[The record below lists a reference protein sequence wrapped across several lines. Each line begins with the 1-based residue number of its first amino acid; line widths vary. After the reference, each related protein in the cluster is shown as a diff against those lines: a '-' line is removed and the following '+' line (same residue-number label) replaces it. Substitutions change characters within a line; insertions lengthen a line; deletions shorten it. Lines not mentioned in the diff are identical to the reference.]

1 MLTSGFLAWA
11 PGRIELPLTELG
23 TASLWEKSRC
33 SSCGFANF
41 EMPLDSHVERLNGQ
55 FNICVNFTGE
65 FQIADI
71 DLGAICIEIF
81 KL

>member
-1 MLTSGFLAWA
+1 MLTSGVLSWA
-11 PGRIELPLTELG
+11 LGRIELPLTELG
-23 TASLWEKSRC
+23 CRKFVGEEQEL
-33 SSCGFANF
+33 SCGLADS
-41 EMPLDSHVERLNGQ
+41 EMPLDSQVERLNAQ

-71 DLGAICIEIF
+71 DLGAISIEMF

>member
-1 MLTSGFLAWA
+1 MLASGFLAWA

-23 TASLWEKSRC
+23 HHKFVGEEQEL
-33 SSCGFANF
+33 SCGLADF

-71 DLGAICIEIF
+71 DLGAICIEMF